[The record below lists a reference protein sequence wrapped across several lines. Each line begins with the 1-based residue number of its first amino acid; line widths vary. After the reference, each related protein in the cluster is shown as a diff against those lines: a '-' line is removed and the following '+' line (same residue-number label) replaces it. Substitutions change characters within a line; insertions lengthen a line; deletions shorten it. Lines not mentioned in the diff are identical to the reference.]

1 MTSTYEGARAELRDL
16 RRIDLDVIGGGAGAL
31 RHAGNRGALHRIV
44 ACRGGGDDPV
54 GEHAAAFAAESGDQ
68 DRDGAFG

>member
-1 MTSTYEGARAELRDL
+1 MTSTYEGAGVSVITGRLPPSCGVL

-44 ACRGGGDDPV
+44 ARG
-54 GEHAAAFAAESGDQ
+54 S
-68 DRDGAFG
+68 RRR